1 MEPHDNNF
9 TQDNQSNSD
18 DNFRQDSISD
28 QATRCTYLIRY
39 SQTDKSKFPAR
50 ERFANEI
57 VDALNEAE
65 DKVYVEHWAC
75 CLELH
80 RKGSEHFHLCV
91 KLSGPSQWKRLKQAV
106 SNKHGVILHFSGK
119 HDNYYALFKYVIKID
134 KKLFLSPRHPN
145 LEEIGSPKTKKC
157 AIL

>member
-18 DNFRQDSISD
+18 DNFRKDSLSN

-91 KLSGPSQWKRLKQAV
+91 KLSGPSKWKRLNRLLATNMV
-106 SNKHGVILHFSGK
+106 SFCTSLANMTITMLSLNMLSKLTK
-119 HDNYYALFKYVIKID
+119 NYF
-134 KKLFLSPRHPN
+134 
-145 LEEIGSPKTKKC
+145 
-157 AIL
+157 